1 MSMKTESVSMPIIS
15 TSYRLQSASV
25 AILSGALMLYFLL
38 YFKGSSQLQ
47 TIVFMLFIGSSMFFV
62 HKAAVL
68 VKSIDR
74 TNVDIINK
82 LNKKYAHTMAESP
95 DDLFVAL
102 QSFSVDDRVILM
114 RNLEA
119 AGQSRAL
126 FTLHAVM
133 HIVGIGAGAYVM
145 YFYIG

>member
-74 TNVDIINK
+74 TNAGIIDG
-82 LNKKYAHTMAESP
+82 LNKKYAHTMAKNP
-95 DDLFVAL
+95 DNLFIAL
-102 QSFSVDDRVILM
+102 QSFSMDDRAILM
-114 RNLEA
+114 KNLEA

-126 FTLHAVM
+126 FMLHAVM